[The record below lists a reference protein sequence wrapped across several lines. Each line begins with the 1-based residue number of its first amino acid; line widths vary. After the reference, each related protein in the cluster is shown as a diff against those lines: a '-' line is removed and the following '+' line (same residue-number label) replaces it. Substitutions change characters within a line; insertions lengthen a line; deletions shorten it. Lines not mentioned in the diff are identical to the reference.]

1 MANISKEEFK
11 QLLRVFNPA
20 LYTMDIFTERF
31 IKDMK
36 MQFGEIHFKAM
47 IQNGK
52 IVRIEAYPI
61 ISQKVD
67 NLT

>member
-1 MANISKEEFK
+1 MANMTKDEFK
-11 QLLRVFNPA
+11 QLLRVFSPA
-20 LYTMDIFTERF
+20 LFTMDVFTDKF

-36 MQFGEIHFKAM
+36 MQFGEIHFKAVV
-47 IQNGK
+47 QHGK

-61 ISQKVD
+61 LSEKTE

>member
-1 MANISKEEFK
+1 MANMTPDEFK

-20 LYTMDIFTERF
+20 LFTVDYFSDKF

-36 MQFGEIHFKAM
+36 MKFGEIHFKAM
-47 IQNGK
+47 VQNGK
-52 IVRIEAYPI
+52 IVRVEASPVF
-61 ISQKVD
+61 SEKTD